1 MPLYQ
6 VNSFV
11 KEDGIVKKRKLNRRK
26 FLGYLGAGLVTLTA
40 ASLPVKA
47 FARMNET
54 MDSPT
59 ADPENL
65 PKEPGTWGDTILEM
79 EVELPQDPNVLLM
92 DVEAIYKLN
101 Q

>member
-1 MPLYQ
+1 M
-6 VNSFV
+6 
-11 KEDGIVKKRKLNRRK
+11 EKRKLSRRK
-26 FLGYLGAGLVTLTA
+26 FLGYLGAGLVTVTA

-47 FARMNET
+47 LAGMSET
-54 MDSPT
+54 TATPT
-59 ADPENL
+59 AVPEDL

-79 EVELPQDPNVLLM
+79 ELELPQDPNVLLM